1 MYLEINYAV
10 CLIFCLHLELK
21 LTQSIEFGLRSGG
34 TRRTGTD
41 PREASQT
48 ETQLQHVKN
57 NSNPSTEDTINLI
70 NNRLKERRRELGLPE
85 AVKVGVHGGTDEQEP
100 NYRKLFKDRRVCKPS
115 TEADRVA
122 LEDHL
127 GCACVCRT
135 CPVSR

>member
-1 MYLEINYAV
+1 MYLEIIYTV

-85 AVKVGVHGGTDEQEP
+85 AVKVGVYGGTGEQ
-100 NYRKLFKDRRVCKPS
+100 
-115 TEADRVA
+115 
-122 LEDHL
+122 
-127 GCACVCRT
+127 
-135 CPVSR
+135 